1 MNANRKSVSPS
12 FAKQAQTS
20 PTGADSIS
28 AFFGQ
33 GAQSMQDNF
42 KNMYEGL
49 NKTFSANELNK
60 MKVNA
65 DGTMSIASAAAVQD
79 RPKVNLGNF
88 NPGEYL

>member
-1 MNANRKSVSPS
+1 
-12 FAKQAQTS
+12 
-20 PTGADSIS
+20 
-28 AFFGQ
+28 
-33 GAQSMQDNF
+33 
-42 KNMYEGL
+42 MYEGL
-49 NKTFSANELNK
+49 NKTFSGNELNK